1 MIKASPFILM
11 QRILRPFMYSMDF
24 FERQFMSNFSQQIQE
39 ALRERLDNLTENEI
53 KELDKDILRDII
65 EVMKFYIQ
73 FTDPVNADMT
83 AEIYELKIAQ
93 KYLRCPFFE
102 KRVRGINEL
111 KEIFYKVRNASLKRT
126 SDQFE
131 YTKWLNEDKYA

>member
-1 MIKASPFILM
+1 
-11 QRILRPFMYSMDF
+11 
-24 FERQFMSNFSQQIQE
+24 
-39 ALRERLDNLTENEI
+39 
-53 KELDKDILRDII
+53 
-65 EVMKFYIQ
+65 
-73 FTDPVNADMT
+73 MT